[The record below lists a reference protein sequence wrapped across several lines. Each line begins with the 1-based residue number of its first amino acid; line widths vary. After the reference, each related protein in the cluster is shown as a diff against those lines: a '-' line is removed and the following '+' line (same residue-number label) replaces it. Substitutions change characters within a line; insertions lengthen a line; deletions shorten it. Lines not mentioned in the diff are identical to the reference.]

1 MGRGVGRG
9 GRWGVGEVE
18 GKREVRRGKEEGLE
32 WGGVR
37 YDRRDG
43 EGGGGGMRRGKRE
56 GRGGGG

>member
-32 WGGVR
+32 WGGGGGVR

-43 EGGGGGMRRGKRE
+43 EGGGGGMR
-56 GRGGGG
+56 